1 LGNDVG
7 RFQVCSGRHGIYSS
21 RPQMSRNWKYFGRI
35 DTTADGH

>member
-1 LGNDVG
+1 LRNDVR

-21 RPQMSRNWKYFGRI
+21 RPQVGRNWKYFGRI